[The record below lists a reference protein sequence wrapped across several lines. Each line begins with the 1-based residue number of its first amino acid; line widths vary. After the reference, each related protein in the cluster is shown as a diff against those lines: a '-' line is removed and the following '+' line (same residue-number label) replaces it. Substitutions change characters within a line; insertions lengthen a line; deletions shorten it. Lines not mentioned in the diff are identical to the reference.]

1 MKHRKNIF
9 ATLFALIL
17 VVSIIATSAAASAKD
32 KDNSPVETMPEI
44 VSVDSPADCDVPS
57 LEDFVRNLD
66 SLTEQ
71 EKSALVRTK
80 LVNVI
85 AELAKFEKQIDDIY
99 ARMTDENANKLY
111 DEISD
116 IDDKITDV
124 LERNS
129 ALWERVND
137 KYDENIAANEADMA
151 F

>member
-71 EKSALVRTK
+71 EKSAL
-80 LVNVI
+80 LANL

>member
-71 EKSALVRTK
+71 EKSAL
-80 LVNVI
+80 LADL

-137 KYDENIAANEADMA
+137 KYDENIVANEADMA

>member
-32 KDNSPVETMPEI
+32 KANSPVETMPEN

-57 LEDFVRNLD
+57 LEDFVRNLA

-71 EKSALVRTK
+71 EKSAL
-80 LVNVI
+80 LADL

>member
-1 MKHRKNIF
+1 
-9 ATLFALIL
+9 
-17 VVSIIATSAAASAKD
+17 
-32 KDNSPVETMPEI
+32 
-44 VSVDSPADCDVPS
+44 
-57 LEDFVRNLD
+57 
-66 SLTEQ
+66 
-71 EKSALVRTK
+71 
-80 LVNVI
+80 
-85 AELAKFEKQIDDIY
+85 
-99 ARMTDENANKLY
+99 MTDENANKLY